1 MAISNSQTPGPDDG
15 ADAGAAAAD
24 AQPREEM
31 LDSVSAQ
38 VRAIDELLDLARHRI
53 QVFDRSLE
61 GGGWARPQRIEKIV
75 TFLRRSRSTR
85 IDIIVHDTRWLETS
99 AARLVNLLRQHSE
112 AMQIHRTGS
121 EAHAA
126 MDALVIVDGRH
137 FLHRFHVDQPRAAL
151 AISQPVLAKPL
162 VARFE
167 EIWAT
172 GEPGITG
179 TVLGL

>member
-1 MAISNSQTPGPDDG
+1 MAISDSPTPEPGSS
-15 ADAGAAAAD
+15 ANGAAAAAD
-24 AQPREEM
+24 PPPREET
-31 LDSVSAQ
+31 LDGVAAQ
-38 VRAIDELLDLARHRI
+38 VRAIDALIDLARLRI
-53 QVFDRSLE
+53 QVFDRSLDD
-61 GGGWARPQRIEKIV
+61 GGWARPERIERIV
-75 TFLRRSRSTR
+75 AFLRRARTGK

-99 AARLVNLLRQHSE
+99 AARLVRLLQLHSE
-112 AMQIHRTGS
+112 AMQIYRTGS

-126 MDALVIVDGRH
+126 MDPLVIVDGRH

-151 AISQPVLAKPL
+151 AISQPILAKPL
-162 VARFE
+162 VARFD